1 MTMTDEDVLR
11 RARENSQL
19 ARIRALELEV
29 DALRAQLEGDLPRA
43 TAWLQSKVW
52 RQRVALTALN
62 HRVVAQ
68 RFYLRLCTELG
79 RLPTREE
86 YHAAKADAER
96 WELAALEAEEP
107 LR

>member
-11 RARENSQL
+11 RARESSQL
-19 ARIRALELEV
+19 ARIRALELEN
-29 DALRAQLEGDLPRA
+29 DALRAQLEGDVPRA
-43 TAWLQSKVW
+43 TAWLQTKVW
-52 RQRVALTALN
+52 RQRLALATLN

-68 RFYLRLCTELG
+68 RFHLRLCTQLG

-86 YHAAKADAER
+86 HLTARADAEA

-107 LR
+107 VR